1 MLHTSTT
8 NISQVYIGA
17 TLEDSLWDIFEFF
30 SSSSN
35 RQISGS
41 RAFLSNRSWA
51 KMLRELDL
59 IADGG
64 EPKLSTHPD
73 VVFRRY
79 SLKGRLWF
87 SDCIRALRELDI
99 WMGGSDAEPLA
110 LVVGRINRT
119 LYPGGG
125 GSGDGGEGGV

>member
-1 MLHTSTT
+1 MLSVLDTKGLLPFLRAPE
-8 NISQVYIGA
+8 VYIGA
-17 TLEDSLWDIFEFF
+17 TLEDSLWDIYEYFA
-30 SSSSN
+30 SSGN

-59 IADGG
+59 IADGS
-64 EPKLSTHPD
+64 ELTLSTHPD
-73 VVFRRY
+73 VIFRRY

-87 SDCIRALRELDI
+87 SDCIRALRELDL

-110 LVVGRINRT
+110 RV
-119 LYPGGG
+119 
-125 GSGDGGEGGV
+125 

>member
-1 MLHTSTT
+1 M
-8 NISQVYIGA
+8 YIGA
-17 TLEDSLWDIFEFF
+17 GLEDSLWDIYEYFA
-30 SSSSN
+30 SSGN

-59 IADGG
+59 ISDGS
-64 EPKLSTHPD
+64 EPTLSTHPD
-73 VVFRRY
+73 VIFRRY

-110 LVVGRINRT
+110 RVVSRINQT
-119 LYPGGG
+119 LYPS
-125 GSGDGGEGGV
+125 SGQGAGL